1 MPYLASQ
8 APSEPHGLGRPP
20 AAPTNLDAAPAT
32 DAKTVDGV
40 SCVHVVNNQKT
51 GGQAH
56 FYMETQA
63 CLAVPADEGR
73 IVVNSST
80 QSPMEMHQTVS
91 SALGKQYNKVK
102 IQTRLLGGAFGG
114 KTEQA
119 RFTTGP
125 TAVAAAVMD
134 TPVRL
139 AMPRDEDT
147 AMIGKRHALYGVGE
161 IAVDDGSVRSEDKG
175 AIKGMQLTMWADGG
189 AYYDCSFIVTNCIQ
203 TRIDNAYMID
213 NFLSQI
219 DVCRTN
225 TSPNTA
231 MRAFGD
237 IQATNIVE
245 NLIDDAAAALNMRA
259 EDLREKTS
267 INAVM

>member
-1 MPYLASQ
+1 
-8 APSEPHGLGRPP
+8 
-20 AAPTNLDAAPAT
+20 
-32 DAKTVDGV
+32 
-40 SCVHVVNNQKT
+40 
-51 GGQAH
+51 
-56 FYMETQA
+56 METQA